1 MVFGLATQ
9 EELDGI
15 ASKKDKI
22 EYCEG
27 THQLSKIQF
36 LVKGNTTFTNQTSK
50 KGFLTPYSFGCN
62 TSYDFHLYLE
72 YKNIH
77 INSDYR
83 IQNAII
89 YTVIFT
95 IFYLILEICFHLY
108 CKRMDLFFI
117 FFEVYFVF
125 TFIYF
130 LFTSIFLILMHKDE
144 FYDEISSSSIFYSFS
159 CIINFLTFFLLNP
172 QILKEK
178 RVIFMSDEKGYF
190 NRM

>member
-1 MVFGLATQ
+1 MLQILFILMYYDTYIHVNSSDYFTYYSELKYGFKKNAKIYFNIDLRYSKMVFGLATQ
-9 EELDGI
+9 EELDEI

-62 TSYDFHLYLE
+62 TSYNFYLYLE
-72 YKNIH
+72 YKNVH
-77 INSDYR
+77 SHSDYR

-95 IFYLILEICFHLY
+95 IFYLILEICFHFIVKKK
-108 CKRMDLFFI
+108 KR
-117 FFEVYFVF
+117 
-125 TFIYF
+125 
-130 LFTSIFLILMHKDE
+130 K
-144 FYDEISSSSIFYSFS
+144 
-159 CIINFLTFFLLNP
+159 
-172 QILKEK
+172 
-178 RVIFMSDEKGYF
+178 
-190 NRM
+190 